1 MILILLLASLDSL
14 SVDQAIDIALQNSPI
29 YGESRVSLDQSRIQ
43 FYQVLAEL
51 LPTVYVTG
59 TYTKSDYQGFASS
72 GYEGSMQVTMPVFD
86 LDIISSIFVAG
97 GQMRGSAIQH
107 EADVSNLIL
116 RIKTAYY
123 NLISAREL
131 LKSSEVAIESAQE
144 NLKLVDAK
152 YELGAASRLEL
163 LQGEVFY
170 LNAEQDRSRARTL
183 EISAQEEL
191 KSILGIV
198 DDIYPIDTLVRP
210 AHVRMPDLDSLVDV
224 LYEAGYEVRI
234 ARQLKNVAK
243 TNLISSYLAFLPR
256 ISLFYGYDVMSD
268 SFIFDF
274 EYYKDNAVRNYGISL
289 SFPIF
294 EIKHLIFG
302 YLNAKK
308 DLQKSEFAQRR
319 AELESEKALRTTYY
333 SLRESADNLHLAE
346 KRFDAAN
353 EAVIISREQYAL
365 GIISLLD
372 FLTSEKAVYDARVS
386 LISALSD
393 YYIQQATFSY
403 LLGRLT
409 LARSADE

>member
-1 MILILLLASLDSL
+1 MILLIFLAQLDSL
-14 SVDQAIDIALQNSPI
+14 SIDQAIDIALQNSPI
-29 YGESRVSLDQSRIQ
+29 YGESKISMEQSRIQ

-59 TYTKSDYQGFASS
+59 TYTESEYQGLASS
-72 GYEGSMQVTMPVFD
+72 GYEGSMQITMPVFD
-86 LDIISSIFVAG
+86 LDIISSIFVAR
-97 GQMRGSAIQH
+97 GQMKGSAIQY
-107 EADVSNLIL
+107 EADISNLIL

-123 NLISAREL
+123 KLISAQEL
-131 LKSSEVAIESAQE
+131 MKSSEIAIASAEE
-144 NLKLVDAK
+144 NLKLVEAK

-170 LNAEQDRSRARTL
+170 LNAKQDRSRARTL
-183 EISAQEEL
+183 EISTQEEL

-198 DDIYPIDTLVRP
+198 NDIYPTDTLVSP
-210 AHVRMPDLDSLVDV
+210 VYTQMPNLDSLVDI
-224 LYEAGYEVRI
+224 LYEASYEVRI
-234 ARQLKNVAK
+234 AQQLKSIAK
-243 TNLISSYLAFLPR
+243 SNLISSYLAFLPR
-256 ISLFYGYDVMSD
+256 ISLFYGYNVMSD

-274 EYYKDNAVRNYGISL
+274 EYYRDNAVRNYGISV

-308 DLQKSEFAQRR
+308 EMHKSEFAQRR

-333 SLRESADNLHLAE
+333 SLRESVDKLQLAE
-346 KRFDAAN
+346 KSLDAAK

-365 GIISLLD
+365 GVISLLD

-386 LISALSD
+386 FISALSD
-393 YYIQQATFSY
+393 YYVQQANFSY
-403 LLGRLT
+403 LLGTLT
-409 LARSADE
+409 LARSTDE

>member
-1 MILILLLASLDSL
+1 
-14 SVDQAIDIALQNSPI
+14 
-29 YGESRVSLDQSRIQ
+29 
-43 FYQVLAEL
+43 
-51 LPTVYVTG
+51 
-59 TYTKSDYQGFASS
+59 
-72 GYEGSMQVTMPVFD
+72 
-86 LDIISSIFVAG
+86 
-97 GQMRGSAIQH
+97 MRGSAIQH

-333 SLRESADNLHLAE
+333 SLRESADNLHLTE